1 MKAVDTVSETRYF
14 IFNHEAAFVDCR
26 CDGAV
31 WAGGA
36 MRLAEGAVRGFVK
49 TPMLDS
55 GERGNAWQRVLAE
68 LSVPCGAGIVWR
80 VYASDKEIT
89 DAEPVFTAQNAD
101 DFLLID
107 VRGRYL
113 TLTAELFGDAEIRS
127 VQIYSAWE
135 SFLDYLP
142 EIYRDYNGFTDRF
155 LRLFAAQYLD
165 LERQIDELSGTFD
178 PIVAPEETLRWL
190 AELVGVPHVGLW
202 RTEGLRKLLSSGLY
216 GRRGQFSALADYI
229 EYFTGHRPYIAEHYR
244 YMTGEDVNDRLYGDG
259 DVTVFMP
266 PEAAA
271 LALNIDAINLVIADF
286 LPEDISCR
294 VLLLDNYPVV
304 SGYAYLGINTRVGA
318 YEETVVGMN
327 RIGFSV
333 VGGSV

>member
-1 MKAVDTVSETRYF
+1 MSETRYF
-14 IFNHEAAFVDCR
+14 IFNHAEAFDACR

-36 MRLAEGAVRGFVK
+36 MRRAEGAARGFVE
-49 TPMLDS
+49 TPVLDS
-55 GERGNAWQRVLAE
+55 GERGNVWQRVLAE
-68 LSVPCGAGIVWR
+68 VSVPFGAGIVWR
-80 VYASDKEIT
+80 VYASDKET
-89 DAEPVFTAQNAD
+89 VNTESVFTVQNAD

-113 TLTAELFGDAEIRS
+113 TLTAELFGNAEIRS

-142 EIYRDYNGFTDRF
+142 EIYREYDGFADRF

-165 LERQIDELSGTFD
+165 LERQIDELPGTFD
-178 PIVAPEETLRWL
+178 PAAAPEETLRWL
-190 AELVGVPHVGLW
+190 AELVGVPHAGLW
-202 RTEGLRKLLSSGLY
+202 RAEGLRKLLSSGIY
-216 GRRGQFSALADYI
+216 KRRGQFSAFADYI
-229 EYFTGHRPYIAEHYR
+229 EYFTGHKPYVAEHYR
-244 YMTGEDVNDRLYGDG
+244 YLTGENVNDRLYRDG

-266 PEAAA
+266 PEAAE
-271 LALNIDAINLVIADF
+271 LALNIDAINLIIADF

-304 SGYAYLGINTRVGA
+304 SGYAYLGINTRIGA
-318 YEETVVGMN
+318 YEEMIVGMN

-333 VGGSV
+333 VGGRV